1 MQHHKIKE
9 MVIFLHMVLQC
20 NTRMW
25 QFCMYF
31 ICTPFFEAI
40 TVTCIKHEGVT
51 CQARTGIFLWHHG
64 YDGLGAQV
72 SHIVLTYST
81 GYK

>member
-9 MVIFLHMVLQC
+9 MVVFFHTVLQC
-20 NTRMW
+20 NIW
-25 QFCMYF
+25 HFCTYF

-51 CQARTGIFLWHHG
+51 GQVRTGIFHWHHG
-64 YDGLGAQV
+64 YDGSGA
-72 SHIVLTYST
+72 
-81 GYK
+81 